1 MGRKGCGK
9 QQCNANYNQVTKG
22 SERKESKGHVLMAVH
37 VRLFKERVRL
47 VVDRFLVLELGK
59 GCCLR
64 KFCVDNP
71 NWKFGVLGKWWRKW
85 TTKLI
90 ALQYCNVLVVVGEL
104 VSLF

>member
-47 VVDRFLVLELGK
+47 GVDRSLE
-59 GCCLR
+59 R
-64 KFCVDNP
+64 
-71 NWKFGVLGKWWRKW
+71 
-85 TTKLI
+85 
-90 ALQYCNVLVVVGEL
+90 VVVYENNS
-104 VSLF
+104 VSTTRIGNLEFWENGGANGILN

>member
-47 VVDRFLVLELGK
+47 VVDRSLE
-59 GCCLR
+59 R
-64 KFCVDNP
+64 
-71 NWKFGVLGKWWRKW
+71 
-85 TTKLI
+85 
-90 ALQYCNVLVVVGEL
+90 VVVYETS
-104 VSLF
+104 VSTTRIGNFEFWENGGANGILN

>member
-47 VVDRFLVLELGK
+47 VVDRFLVLEIGK
-59 GCCLR
+59 GVVYENLCRQPELEI
-64 KFCVDNP
+64 
-71 NWKFGVLGKWWRKW
+71 WSSGKMV
-85 TTKLI
+85 
-90 ALQYCNVLVVVGEL
+90 AQMDY
-104 VSLF
+104 

>member
-47 VVDRFLVLELGK
+47 GVDRFLVLE
-59 GCCLR
+59 R
-64 KFCVDNP
+64 
-71 NWKFGVLGKWWRKW
+71 
-85 TTKLI
+85 
-90 ALQYCNVLVVVGEL
+90 VVVYENNS
-104 VSLF
+104 VSTTRIGNLEFWENGGANGLLN

>member
-1 MGRKGCGK
+1 
-9 QQCNANYNQVTKG
+9 
-22 SERKESKGHVLMAVH
+22 MAVH

-47 VVDRFLVLELGK
+47 VVDRFLVLERVV

-64 KFCVDNP
+64 T

>member
-22 SERKESKGHVLMAVH
+22 SGRKESKGHVLMAVH

-47 VVDRFLVLELGK
+47 VVDRFLVLERVV

-64 KFCVDNP
+64 KFLSYAA
-71 NWKFGVLGKWWRKW
+71 FE
-85 TTKLI
+85 
-90 ALQYCNVLVVVGEL
+90 GECCAFL
-104 VSLF
+104 KHH

>member
-47 VVDRFLVLELGK
+47 GVDRFLVLE
-59 GCCLR
+59 R
-64 KFCVDNP
+64 
-71 NWKFGVLGKWWRKW
+71 
-85 TTKLI
+85 
-90 ALQYCNVLVVVGEL
+90 VVVYENYS
-104 VSLF
+104 VSTTRIGNLEFWENGGANGLLN

>member
-22 SERKESKGHVLMAVH
+22 SGRKESKGHVLMAVH

-47 VVDRFLVLELGK
+47 VVDRFLVLERVV

-64 KFCVDNP
+64 RISVS
-71 NWKFGVLGKWWRKW
+71 
-85 TTKLI
+85 TTRIGNLEFWENGG
-90 ALQYCNVLVVVGEL
+90 ANGLLN
-104 VSLF
+104 

>member
-22 SERKESKGHVLMAVH
+22 SGRKESKGHVLMAVH

-47 VVDRFLVLELGK
+47 VVDRFLVLERVV

-64 KFCVDNP
+64 KILCRQP
-71 NWKFGVLGKWWRKW
+71 ELEIWSSGKMV
-85 TTKLI
+85 
-90 ALQYCNVLVVVGEL
+90 AQMDY
-104 VSLF
+104 

>member
-47 VVDRFLVLELGK
+47 GVDRFLVLE
-59 GCCLR
+59 R
-64 KFCVDNP
+64 
-71 NWKFGVLGKWWRKW
+71 
-85 TTKLI
+85 
-90 ALQYCNVLVVVGEL
+90 VVVYEKNSVSTL
-104 VSLF
+104 VSTTRIGNLEFWENGGANGILN

>member
-47 VVDRFLVLELGK
+47 VVDRFLVLE
-59 GCCLR
+59 R
-64 KFCVDNP
+64 
-71 NWKFGVLGKWWRKW
+71 
-85 TTKLI
+85 
-90 ALQYCNVLVVVGEL
+90 VVVYENS
-104 VSLF
+104 VSTTRIGNLEFWENGGANGLLN

>member
-1 MGRKGCGK
+1 
-9 QQCNANYNQVTKG
+9 
-22 SERKESKGHVLMAVH
+22 MAVH

-47 VVDRFLVLELGK
+47 VVDRFLVLERVV

-64 KFCVDNP
+64 KKCRQP
-71 NWKFGVLGKWWRKW
+71 EFGVLGKWWRKW

>member
-47 VVDRFLVLELGK
+47 GVDRFLVLE
-59 GCCLR
+59 R
-64 KFCVDNP
+64 
-71 NWKFGVLGKWWRKW
+71 
-85 TTKLI
+85 
-90 ALQYCNVLVVVGEL
+90 VVVYENS
-104 VSLF
+104 VSTTRIGNLEFWENGGANGILN

>member
-1 MGRKGCGK
+1 
-9 QQCNANYNQVTKG
+9 
-22 SERKESKGHVLMAVH
+22 MAVH

-47 VVDRFLVLELGK
+47 GVDRFLVLERVVVYEK
-59 GCCLR
+59 
-64 KFCVDNP
+64 NSTQ

-104 VSLF
+104 VSLL